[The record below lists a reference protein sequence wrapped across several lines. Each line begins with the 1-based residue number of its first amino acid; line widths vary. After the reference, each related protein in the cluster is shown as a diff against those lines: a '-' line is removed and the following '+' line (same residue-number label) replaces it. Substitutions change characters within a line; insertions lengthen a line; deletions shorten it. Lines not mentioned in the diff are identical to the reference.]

1 MKSNG
6 PEVYYTR
13 ERIEAFVVLIITSMI
28 VALLIIPIYLLYR
41 LTRGVETT
49 RITAICIG
57 VLLIFTLLF
66 SAGIALFTRAK
77 RHEILAAAAA
87 YCAVLV
93 VFLGNVGS
101 YGN

>member
-66 SAGIALFTRAK
+66 SAGIALFTSRASLGGPK
-77 RHEILAAAAA
+77 SCADHESRSQEA
-87 YCAVLV
+87 
-93 VFLGNVGS
+93 
-101 YGN
+101 